1 MARYGRLKGIAE
13 QSCTSTYLQLMS
25 VPATAFNHSLSEAVA
40 GALIVRLQTFR
51 RYWTYWIDAS

>member
-1 MARYGRLKGIAE
+1 
-13 QSCTSTYLQLMS
+13 MS

-51 RYWTYWIDAS
+51 RYWTYWIDGS